1 MKENVRIVLIGDRRV
16 GKTSLLVSLI
26 KEKFEEEVP
35 PMSAVVTVPQ
45 DATPEK
51 VTTHIV
57 DTSLRVQEE
66 QDIAEQI
73 LEADVICLVYA
84 LNSETS
90 MSRMQTYWM
99 PFIRRTV
106 DGNLKPVLLVGNMS
120 DLIDMSEVK
129 RISRLD
135 RFITPL
141 MNEYQECETYIECS
155 SKTLKA
161 VDEVFRFAQKAVLY
175 PVAPL
180 YHAHRHELTQ
190 KCKLALTRVFK
201 LCDADCDQLLCDEE
215 LNGFQGAV
223 FNETLSEDELRN
235 VKNVIA
241 ASTEG
246 GVADNAVTLS
256 GFFFFNKL
264 FIERGRFET
273 TWAVL
278 RAFGYTD
285 MLDLDQE
292 YARPKL
298 TIAEDCVAEPTPLA
312 LTFLTRL
319 YNRHDM
325 DGEDALDQPQLEQ
338 LFSPSLG
345 VPWQRDVLDFA
356 ADHDHRTSLEQFLCL
371 WRYLCWINP
380 SQYLETL
387 AYLGFCMHASA
398 QNPDTGNIKDA
409 IQISRSRRDERAA
422 GVSTRSLFVCRLVGR
437 QAAGKT
443 SLLHALAQSGSRF
456 LLGGERGRRTAV
468 GMVTTSRGPKCL
480 VMEEYSIDRDQAS
493 VVSDQECAHKAD
505 VVALVYDHS
514 DASSFEDAALLQ
526 REIVRPGPHCVFAA
540 AKADLPSATQEA
552 PEQPD
557 EYCQVR
563 HLPLPIAVSTTAGDK
578 HPPTALFE
586 AIAEKALHPRKLAST
601 APSEGSSSYLAPL
614 AITICVIA
622 TAVVTYHFIKKRAN

>member
-201 LCDADCDQLLCDEE
+201 LCDADCDRKQRQHVRVRIAILSAFSMNLSMVPCLCSTCCNCLLYC
-215 LNGFQGAV
+215 
-223 FNETLSEDELRN
+223 
-235 VKNVIA
+235 
-241 ASTEG
+241 
-246 GVADNAVTLS
+246 
-256 GFFFFNKL
+256 
-264 FIERGRFET
+264 
-273 TWAVL
+273 
-278 RAFGYTD
+278 
-285 MLDLDQE
+285 
-292 YARPKL
+292 
-298 TIAEDCVAEPTPLA
+298 
-312 LTFLTRL
+312 
-319 YNRHDM
+319 
-325 DGEDALDQPQLEQ
+325 
-338 LFSPSLG
+338 
-345 VPWQRDVLDFA
+345 
-356 ADHDHRTSLEQFLCL
+356 
-371 WRYLCWINP
+371 
-380 SQYLETL
+380 
-387 AYLGFCMHASA
+387 
-398 QNPDTGNIKDA
+398 
-409 IQISRSRRDERAA
+409 
-422 GVSTRSLFVCRLVGR
+422 
-437 QAAGKT
+437 
-443 SLLHALAQSGSRF
+443 
-456 LLGGERGRRTAV
+456 
-468 GMVTTSRGPKCL
+468 VTTR
-480 VMEEYSIDRDQAS
+480 
-493 VVSDQECAHKAD
+493 
-505 VVALVYDHS
+505 
-514 DASSFEDAALLQ
+514 
-526 REIVRPGPHCVFAA
+526 
-540 AKADLPSATQEA
+540 
-552 PEQPD
+552 
-557 EYCQVR
+557 EYCTF
-563 HLPLPIAVSTTAGDK
+563 A
-578 HPPTALFE
+578 F
-586 AIAEKALHPRKLAST
+586 
-601 APSEGSSSYLAPL
+601 
-614 AITICVIA
+614 C
-622 TAVVTYHFIKKRAN
+622 